1 MIHEILPVAE
11 ILHRLVADAEASLLT
26 AAQAR
31 A

>member
-1 MIHEILPVAE
+1 VRTALAKRFD
-11 ILHRLVADAEASLLT
+11 HRLVADAEASLLN